1 MPERRLRFFLGVA
14 EIGGYY
20 RDLQRGLEELGHD
33 AVFVDLHPQVYRYA
47 GRQEPKRPGAARF
60 AAWAARRD
68 VATPRNRALR
78 KTAWRLTSRSARV
91 PLFLWAIATRDV
103 FVYSF
108 ATSFFGFRELP
119 LLRLLGKR
127 TIFVFHGSD
136 SRPPYLDGSDMA
148 LDRGLTTEQCIALVR
163 RKKDTVRTIER
174 HADVIVSN
182 PLSSQLHERPVA
194 SFLAIG
200 IPRRA
205 AAGNDSPAEVREA
218 VRIVHSP
225 THPEAKGTPAIR
237 AAVERLRGL
246 GLAVDYVE
254 VTGRPNADVLA
265 ELARCDI
272 AVDQLY
278 SDTPLAGFAAE
289 AASLGKPVLVGGY
302 GRDAMIDALAETP
315 FPPVCF
321 CKPEEL
327 DQALEGL
334 ARDALARTSLGT
346 QAKRFLEEHWDCRV
360 VAARFV
366 RLADGTAPPSWFHD
380 PREELYAE
388 GAGLERGHLARIVRA
403 VVAEGG
409 REALCVGDK
418 PALERRLL
426 ELAEGAVSGAAD

>member
-1 MPERRLRFFLGVA
+1 MPDRRPRFFLGVA

-33 AVFVDLHPQVYRYA
+33 AVFVDLHPQVYRYEA
-47 GRQEPKRPGAARF
+47 QLEPSRPAAARF
-60 AAWAARRD
+60 AIWTARRD
-68 VATPRNRALR
+68 TETPRNHTIR
-78 KTAWRLTSRSARV
+78 KVVWRVTSRAARV

-148 LDRGLTTEQCIALVR
+148 FDRGLTIEECIALAR

-174 HADVIVSN
+174 YADVIVSN

-205 AAGNDSPAEVREA
+205 AVGVDRTAADGDA

-237 AAVERLRGL
+237 TAVDRLRSL

-289 AASLGKPVLVGGY
+289 AASFGKPVVVGGY

-321 CKPEEL
+321 CEPEEL
-327 DQALEGL
+327 DKALEQL
-334 ARDALARTSLGT
+334 ARDAGARATLGA
-346 QAKRFLEEHWDCRV
+346 QARSFLEQHWERRE

-366 RLADGTAPPSWFHD
+366 RLAEGTAPASWFRDPHD
-380 PREELYAE
+380 LLYT
-388 GAGLERGHLARIVRA
+388 AGLGLSSERLREILHA
-403 VVAEGG
+403 VVDSGG
-409 REALCVGDK
+409 REALCVQDK
-418 PALERRLL
+418 PELERRLL
-426 ELAEGAVSGAAD
+426 DLAG